1 MKFIIRLKNNNL
13 EIDTSICRALLL
25 LSFLVTFLYKNEANN
40 IINLAIG
47 LVLMLAVLFTK
58 YLLCQL
64 SIKKI
69 VLLTIAAIL
78 LFVATYSSTFS
89 LLLLLIGMLSDLLHK
104 TPIITIDATE
114 VRINKILSNKGYNW
128 EEFSNVIL
136 KDNLLTI
143 DFANNTILQLEIE
156 NSGETINEA
165 ELNTFC
171 KACLY
176 Q

>member
-25 LSFLVTFLYKNEANN
+25 LSFFVTFLYKNEANN
-40 IINLAIG
+40 IINIAIG

-78 LFVATYSSTFS
+78 LFAATYSFTFS
-89 LLLLLIGMLSDLLHK
+89 LLLLLFGMLLDLLHK

-143 DFANNTILQLEIE
+143 DFANNNILQLEIDE
-156 NSGETINEA
+156 SGEVINEA

-171 KACLY
+171 KACLH